1 MVMTSRDLAVML
13 SPASLAAFSTSVA
26 HTGLSQSGLV
36 HRTRLAGTQQ
46 QPASPAA
53 PAPAPPT
60 TRGGGAATDR
70 PLPRGSLLD
79 LSV

>member
-1 MVMTSRDLAVML
+1 MVITSRDLAVML

-26 HTGLSQSGLV
+26 QTGLSQSGLV
-36 HRTRLAGTQQ
+36 HRTRMAGTQQ
-46 QPASPAA
+46 QPTA
-53 PAPAPPT
+53 PAPATPA
-60 TRGGGAATDR
+60 TREGGAATDR

>member
-1 MVMTSRDLAVML
+1 MTSRDLAVML

-26 HTGLSQSGLV
+26 QTGLSQSGLV
-36 HRTRLAGTQQ
+36 HRTRSAGTQQ

-53 PAPAPPT
+53 PTPATPA
-60 TRGGGAATDR
+60 TREGGAATDR